1 MAARHVF
8 KVSREGKEWLLTK
21 DGMLL
26 GSFSSRNKAQS
37 TALQRAKRRL
47 SSQVIIYRANGSV
60 FDSFFNYKDFA

>member
-21 DGMLL
+21 DGILL
-26 GSFSSRNKAQS
+26 GSFSSRDKAQF

-47 SSQVIIYRANGSV
+47 SSKVIIYRTNGSV